1 MGKPVLPEEKQLM
14 YDLYQELK
22 SYTAVGKK
30 LRRSPDTVSKYV
42 KEVAKRKT
50 LEQRHTK
57 QLNETTT
64 AIIHAVKQELGI
76 DLTEPKN
83 QQQKEKAR
91 AANALAFLFYG

>member
-57 QLNETTT
+57 QLNETAT

-76 DLTEPKN
+76 DLTKPKN
-83 QQQKEKAR
+83 
-91 AANALAFLFYG
+91 